1 MPSAPSPSVFA
12 AGPGNVSDAQ
22 LVSGAIPSIVNN
34 DDKTLIK
41 RGRVKTAA
49 DATAIHRS
57 LFNEDLWS
65 SRKRAMIEAALGGD
79 APFDETRQRRL
90 NLYGTTNVNWGYLRQ
105 AAREHQ
111 RPFFDYLE
119 SVDTLA
125 STPLKPTYLSV
136 EERIEL
142 EPILAQEITTM
153 LTRWPSFLPLW
164 GQLTL
169 LYGSQGI
176 GFSVRMDPLDWRWQV
191 KGLQELKFPRRT
203 IADVNYLDV
212 VTFEDYMR
220 PDELMAKVRAEDEA
234 EEAFSTIQGLVMEA
248 DATIVEEE
256 EPDSPEE
263 PRARDVDKEADDS
276 IPVPTRNQSAF
287 KRRWNK
293 RAVMQALVETSG
305 SKGLDTNNPEQI
317 MEAWKGNDISYGITA
332 NTVRIIQLFVRELDG
347 TVSHYIARFDGAG
360 DFLYK
365 CEGKYKDISE
375 PLTAIIQD
383 VGTNGNFHS
392 IRGYGYDL
400 FGPTSGLNKLVNKF
414 LDQALVAGTPH
425 LSTQNEDGN
434 VEKMFTP
441 MGPYMLLSS
450 DVAFPEMPQINMAQ
464 NIIPAIQAV
473 QGIFRSQASAIAPVA
488 SGAGLG
494 LPSGAKTAEQVRT
507 ESELQGALQSSDF
520 NMFMSGWERHLK
532 SVIRCICRPDYLV
545 TDPGGAEV
553 YQLYKR
559 IAERMVSLG
568 MLPLD
573 LDDPMQ
579 FQEAIEAVK
588 NVVSNVDIEAIEVN
602 RGLGKGSVSER
613 RSVVTALNSTLRG
626 RLDPEGERLLDRM
639 TASSYAGQQIG
650 RMLVPDKAGLRP
662 PVDAQIAKM
671 ENSVMALGEPP
682 AFEPNQNHYIHLVT
696 HLGRL
701 NEINEAF
708 ITSIRGAPAMNEEGA
723 DPLRD
728 TIDKMQPI
736 WEHSI
741 NQHLPM
747 MDQTNPEY
755 GAIKQN
761 LQQLGE
767 FIKNSRKHLDAEDQR
782 MAEQQNPDAPPLY
795 GGVPAGLMLA
805 AQDAATRAAVAK
817 ENLSAAK
824 LAADVRRTE
833 VETDIAIRRNRQEMA
848 ARDVELAL
856 KVKQSAQS
864 KAVDGKQKKA

>member
-1 MPSAPSPSVFA
+1 MPSAPSPSVFS

-22 LVSGAIPSIVNN
+22 LVSGAIPAIVST
-34 DDKTLIK
+34 DDKSLIK

-49 DATAIHRS
+49 DAAAIHRS

-65 SRKRAMIEAALGGD
+65 SRKRAMIEAAIGGD

-90 NLYGTTNVNWGYLRQ
+90 NLYGTSNINWGYLRQ
-105 AAREHQ
+105 ASREHQ

-125 STPLKPTYLSV
+125 NIPLKTTFLST
-136 EERIEL
+136 EERIEI
-142 EPILAQEITTM
+142 EPVLAQEITTM
-153 LTRWPSFLPLW
+153 LTQWPSFLPLW

-203 IADVNYLDV
+203 PADVNYLDV

-220 PDELMAKVRAEDEA
+220 PDELLNKVQAEDEA
-234 EEAFSTIQGLVMEA
+234 EEAFSSLA
-248 DATIVEEE
+248 DATIEVEAEVVEGE
-256 EPDSPEE
+256 EPESPEE
-263 PRARDVDKEADDS
+263 PRGNDVDKEEDESSAPPPPS
-276 IPVPTRNQSAF
+276 KRAF

-293 RAVMQALVETSG
+293 RAVIDALKETSG
-305 SKGLDTNNPEQI
+305 AKGLDTNNPEQI

-332 NTVRIIQLFVRELDG
+332 NTVRVIHLFIRELDG
-347 TVSHYIARFDGAG
+347 TVSHYIARYDGAG

-365 CEGKYKDISE
+365 CEGKYQDISE
-375 PLTAIIQD
+375 PLTAVIQD

-400 FGPTSGLNKLVNKF
+400 FSPTSGLNKLVNKF
-414 LDQALVAGTPH
+414 LDQALVAATPH

-434 VEKMFTP
+434 IEKMFTP

-450 DVAFPEMPQINMAQ
+450 DTAFSEAPQINMSQ
-464 NIIPAIQAV
+464 NLIPAIQAV
-473 QGIFRSQASAIAPVA
+473 QGIFRGAASAIAPVA
-488 SGAGLG
+488 TSAAASSG
-494 LPSGAKTAEQVRT
+494 PKTAEQVRT
-507 ESELQGALQSSDF
+507 ESELTGALQSSDF
-520 NMFMSGWERHLK
+520 NMFMAGWERHMK
-532 SVIRCICRPDYLV
+532 SVVRCICRPDYLPS
-545 TDPGGAEV
+545 DPGGREV
-553 YQLYKR
+553 QQLYRR
-559 IAERMVSLG
+559 IAERLVSLG
-568 MLPLD
+568 MIQFD
-573 LDDPMQ
+573 LADPR
-579 FQEAIEAVK
+579 QELEAFDAVK
-588 NVVSNVDIEAIEVN
+588 TILSNVDIEAIEVN
-602 RGLGKGSVSER
+602 RGLGKGSVAER
-613 RSVVTALNSTLRG
+613 RSVVSALNQTLRG

-650 RMLVPDKAGLRP
+650 RLLVPDKAGLRP
-662 PVDAQIAKM
+662 PMDAQIAKM

-682 AFEPNQNHYIHLVT
+682 AFEPNQNHYVHAVT

-701 NEINEAF
+701 NEINDEF
-708 ITSIRGAPAMNEEGA
+708 LTSIRGAPEMDAEGD
-723 DPLRD
+723 DPLRR

-736 WEHSI
+736 WEHTV
-741 NQHLPM
+741 NDHLPM
-747 MDQTNPEY
+747 MDPNNPEY

-782 MAEQQNPDAPPLY
+782 RAEQENPDAPPLY

-817 ENLSAAK
+817 ENLGAAK

-833 VETDIAIRRNRQEMA
+833 VETDLAIQRGRQEMA

-856 KVKQSAQS
+856 KVRQAKSADKKPAP
-864 KAVDGKQKKA
+864 KAKKR